1 MEQIIT
7 VFVGDTT
14 EYLAAAAKQH
24 DIDASLI
31 TTKNYKR
38 IRPGTYYT
46 SIGDLT
52 TSEKFV
58 AVLEQ
63 ADTII
68 YTPPIES
75 WSSSQTKDQTEY
87 WLTVMRAFEHKKII
101 NIDDL
106 RLPLLDKF
114 LHLTDKR
121 TSDDLQVWIA
131 GCSISHGVGVEKFQR
146 YGQLIANQLQQPV
159 SFLTKSGSAISWA
172 ADQILRS
179 DIRKGDTV
187 IWGLTGVN
195 RKTWFN
201 DNDDVM
207 HINLNWWN
215 PVYMF
220 VNCAPHTSVT
230 LDQLWEQDRSYDAIT
245 KIYQVVNFCNKL
257 EVKLYLAGIL
267 LDIQQY
273 SINLENFV
281 SFYNKIEKSD
291 PWQFLD
297 IGTDPQRHPGP
308 LTHQWYA
315 DKILEKIKQNYSP
328 NGT

>member
-1 MEQIIT
+1 MIT
-7 VFVGDTT
+7 VFVGDVT

-24 DIDASLI
+24 NINARLI
-31 TTKNYKR
+31 TIKNYKK

-52 TSEKFV
+52 TPEKFV
-58 AVLEQ
+58 SVLEQ

-68 YTPPIES
+68 YAPPVEI
-75 WSSSQTKDQTEY
+75 WSSSQTQKQTEY

-114 LHLTDKR
+114 LHLADRR
-121 TSDDLQVWIA
+121 TSEGSQVWIA
-131 GCSISHGVGVEKFQR
+131 GCSISHGDGVEKSQR
-146 YGQLIANQLQQPV
+146 YGQLIADQLQQPV
-159 SFLTKSGSAISWA
+159 AFLTASGSSISWA

-179 DIRKGDTV
+179 DLRTGDTV
-187 IWGLTGVN
+187 VWGLTSMY

-201 DNDDVM
+201 DNHDVA
-207 HINLNWWN
+207 HINTYWWN

-220 VNCAPHTSVT
+220 VKNIKHTSVT
-230 LDQLWEQDRSYDAIT
+230 LDQLWEQDRAYDAIT

-257 EVKLYLAGIL
+257 GVKLYLAGL
-267 LDIQQY
+267 LVDLRRY
-273 SINLENFV
+273 SINLSNFV
-281 SFYNKIEKSD
+281 SFYDEIKQNETN
-291 PWQFLD
+291 QFLD

-315 DKILEKIKQNYSP
+315 DEILKKINQLTN
-328 NGT
+328 